1 MLRIVPFN
9 SSLINS
15 IETDFDF
22 PDSMR
27 AAFDNGQ
34 QVIGYAIMGDKDVVA
49 VGGIHEMWA
58 GVGEG
63 WVVLS
68 KHAPKWKLSLARY
81 AKTLFSSILATTS
94 LHRVQASIH
103 MGDPEAIRFARWMG
117 FEDEG
122 IMYKFGPDGS
132 DYYRMARVL

>member
-22 PDSMR
+22 PESMR

-63 WVVLS
+63 WVILS
-68 KHAPKWKLSLARY
+68 KH
-81 AKTLFSSILATTS
+81 
-94 LHRVQASIH
+94 
-103 MGDPEAIRFARWMG
+103 D
-117 FEDEG
+117 
-122 IMYKFGPDGS
+122 
-132 DYYRMARVL
+132 

>member
-1 MLRIVPFN
+1 MYPVVSYSIFQAVSVP
-9 SSLINS
+9 
-15 IETDFDF
+15 
-22 PDSMR
+22 P
-27 AAFDNGQ
+27 AV
-34 QVIGYAIMGDKDVVA
+34 QVKSADVVVKLDEVSA

-63 WVVLS
+63 WVILS

>member
-22 PDSMR
+22 PESMR

-49 VGGIHEMWA
+49 VGGIHEM
-58 GVGEG
+58 
-63 WVVLS
+63 
-68 KHAPKWKLSLARY
+68 LAR
-81 AKTLFSSILATTS
+81 AGLFCPSMHRNGSCHWLGMLRHCLVVYWQQRVYIVCKLVFTWATQRRLGLLDGWGLKMKVLCIS
-94 LHRVQASIH
+94 LGQTVATITAWQ
-103 MGDPEAIRFARWMG
+103 GWCN
-117 FEDEG
+117 
-122 IMYKFGPDGS
+122 
-132 DYYRMARVL
+132 VC